1 MVFFVSVFDT
11 KTCQQLV
18 KAEAGFFI
26 FIHFY
31 SFFFHLRGILSPALI
46 LCWR

>member
-1 MVFFVSVFDT
+1 MVFFVSLFDT

-18 KAEAGFFI
+18 IAEAGFFI
-26 FIHFY
+26 FIHL
-31 SFFFHLRGILSPALI
+31 FFFHLRGILSPALI